1 MSVGDKLV
9 RAAET
14 KLKVLFEKAGVD
26 SSHGILHAR
35 KVLGNAEMALKS
47 TTRTITEERALGIR
61 LAALLHDAD
70 DKIYFDISKYTETPF
85 QNAQTICKEVGVN
98 EKVINEVL
106 KMIGWVSCS
115 KNGTYAAI
123 LTTT

>member
-9 RAAET
+9 RAAEK

-35 KVLGNAEMALKS
+35 KVLSNVEMALNSS
-47 TTRTITEERALGIR
+47 TKTLREERALGIR

-70 DKIYFDISKYTETPF
+70 DKKYFDISKYTDTLF

-98 EKVINEVL
+98 EKVIDEVL

-115 KNGTYAAI
+115 TNGT
-123 LTTT
+123 

>member
-9 RAAET
+9 RAAEK

-35 KVLGNAEMALKS
+35 KVLGNAESALESALKS

-61 LAALLHDAD
+61 LAAL
-70 DKIYFDISKYTETPF
+70 
-85 QNAQTICKEVGVN
+85 
-98 EKVINEVL
+98 
-106 KMIGWVSCS
+106 
-115 KNGTYAAI
+115 
-123 LTTT
+123 